1 MEFYT
6 LRSGSSGN
14 AIYIE
19 SEGAKVLIDAGLSG
33 KALANAA
40 FQACG
45 IDLAELDALLITH
58 AHRDHIL
65 GAGVLARKYKL
76 PVYATEGT
84 WCEMSPL
91 IGPVSSEQK
100 YIIGT
105 KRTWEVGDLKIEA
118 FPVSHDAME
127 PVGYV
132 LGTGEKNL
140 GVATD
145 SGVMTSRMEKYLRN
159 LDALILEANHDV
171 ELLRTGSYP
180 WPLKKRI
187 ASILGHLSN
196 ESAGQALLRTLG
208 GKTKK
213 VILAHLSEENNKPAL
228 ALKTVKEELA
238 LNQVNLTEVDIFVA
252 PRYEPSPR
260 VSI

>member
-1 MEFYT
+1 MNVCT

-19 SEGAKVLIDAGLSG
+19 TEQTRVLIDAGLSG
-33 KALANAA
+33 KVLANAA
-40 FQACG
+40 SQACG
-45 IDLAELDALLITH
+45 VDLAALDALLITH

-65 GAGVLARKYKL
+65 GAGVLARRYKL

-91 IGPVSSEQK
+91 IGPVPPGQQ
-100 YIIGT
+100 YIINT
-105 KRTWEVGDLKIEA
+105 DVTWEIGDLKIGA
-118 FPVSHDAME
+118 FPVSHDALE
-127 PVGYV
+127 PVGYI
-132 LGTGEKNL
+132 LGNGERTL

-145 SGVMTSRMEKYLRN
+145 SGVMTSRMEKHLRN
-159 LDALILEANHDV
+159 LDVLILEANHDV
-171 ELLRTGSYP
+171 ELLRTGPYP
-180 WPLKKRI
+180 WSLKKRI

-228 ALKTVKEELA
+228 ALKTVQEELA
-238 LNQVNLTEVDIFVA
+238 LNQVNLAEVDIFVA

-260 VSI
+260 IKI

>member
-238 LNQVNLTEVDIFVA
+238 LNQVNLAEVDIFVA